1 MVSELAKG
9 VEITINSPS
18 IARHVAGIES
28 IAEHATIKWGRESLW
43 DEPKPRILQASLV
56 VSTSKIIKNATL
68 WLGNYIDVS
77 IHGVTYFLGRITD
90 LEFNRHNQNESLVK
104 ISAQERPNSQVDSKI
119 TTNAP
124 NTTTLKT
131 ALQIQNQHA
140 AVTIESERSTFFDR
154 GNLTAQEI
162 TRKDAYEA
170 LVNTR
175 PLAHGTWSPDGLV
188 VRPTLWNLD
197 QPVNKI
203 TYPSSAIVAR
213 PAHYNISD
221 LPNQVIYT
229 SGGYFGDK
237 RQNAS
242 SYISNR
248 DSKLYRES
256 NTPFAIRNFGSG
268 DETKALALLDAQ
280 TTSPRTFVLYDDR
293 IRLNPALGSI
303 FMNFFTPWENP
314 TVALRLDTPL
324 FETPTQTDF
333 VLIGGTLDL
342 AYKRTA
348 HTVTA
353 IYASPPTEGR
363 SWRNGYERWNETPPT
378 RKWKD
383 FK

>member
-1 MVSELAKG
+1 M
-9 VEITINSPS
+9 
-18 IARHVAGIES
+18 
-28 IAEHATIKWGRESLW
+28 
-43 DEPKPRILQASLV
+43 
-56 VSTSKIIKNATL
+56 
-68 WLGNYIDVS
+68 
-77 IHGVTYFLGRITD
+77 
-90 LEFNRHNQNESLVK
+90 
-104 ISAQERPNSQVDSKI
+104 
-119 TTNAP
+119 
-124 NTTTLKT
+124 
-131 ALQIQNQHA
+131 
-140 AVTIESERSTFFDR
+140 
-154 GNLTAQEI
+154 
-162 TRKDAYEA
+162 
-170 LVNTR
+170 NTR

-203 TYPSSAIVAR
+203 AYPSSAIVAR

-324 FETPTQTDF
+324 FEIPTQTDF

-342 AYKRTA
+342 SYKRTA

-363 SWRNGYERWNETPPT
+363 SIVTIG
-378 RKWKD
+378 
-383 FK
+383 